1 MIKFLSA
8 QFISAA
14 AAAALV
20 ASLAAFFTPV
30 ASQARAETQPG
41 AAAALPRSHVK
52 GNRLPLL
59 VTGRACSSMP
69 WPNYDRA
76 CQFDL
81 RRSADDIRTVRIVN
95 MEKTVLLAVVA
106 SKQ

>member
-1 MIKFLSA
+1 MVKILSA

-14 AAAALV
+14 TAAALV

-30 ASQARAETQPG
+30 ASQARAETQRG
-41 AAAALPRSHVK
+41 AAALQRSHVK
-52 GNRLPLL
+52 GDRLPLL

-81 RRSADDIRTVRIVN
+81 RRSADDIRIVRIVN
-95 MEKTVLLAVVA
+95 LEKTVLPVVVA

>member
-1 MIKFLSA
+1 MVKFLSA

-20 ASLAAFFTPV
+20 ASLAASFTPV
-30 ASQARAETQPG
+30 ASQARAETHAE
-41 AAAALPRSHVK
+41 AASLQRASVK
-52 GNRLPLL
+52 GNRLPQL
-59 VTGRACSSMP
+59 VTGRACSTKS
-69 WPNYDRA
+69 WPNYDRG

-95 MEKTVLLAVVA
+95 MEKTVSPVVVA

>member
-1 MIKFLSA
+1 MVKFLSA

-14 AAAALV
+14 AAAALI

-30 ASQARAETQPG
+30 ASQARAETHAQ
-41 AAAALPRSHVK
+41 AASLQRPSVK
-52 GNRLPLL
+52 GNRLPQL
-59 VTGRACSSMP
+59 VTGRACSTKS
-69 WPNYDRA
+69 WPNYDRG

-95 MEKTVLLAVVA
+95 MEKTVSPVVA